1 MAALCQRE
9 FSGPYMQLLGP
20 AMYLPWGEKTAAAL
34 SAHEHSVMAGGS
46 ALRKATSYQLN
57 DLFS

>member
-20 AMYLPWGEKTAAAL
+20 AMYLPWGEKTAATL
-34 SAHEHSVMAGGS
+34 SVHGTA
-46 ALRKATSYQLN
+46 
-57 DLFS
+57 